1 MTNYIVSLYSSKMDG
16 MLISIRN
23 AKDKQDALERVADIA
38 GLQLV
43 RSDEG
48 DEDFIG
54 FAEPHAETHGE
65 ENKDEDLAAMMVDD
79 MMAAG
84 SPGWWWQ
91 AWIEEFKWDQ
101 NHPAAVSW

>member
-1 MTNYIVSLYSSKMDG
+1 MANYIVTLFSTNMDG
-16 MLISIRN
+16 MLIPIRN
-23 AKDKQDALERVADIA
+23 AKDKQDALERVADIT

-43 RSDEG
+43 RFTEG

-54 FAEPHAETHGE
+54 FAEPHDE
-65 ENKDEDLAAMMVDD
+65 ENKGKDLAAMMSDD
-79 MMAAG
+79 MMTQG

-101 NHPAAVSW
+101 NHPQAVSW

>member
-1 MTNYIVSLYSSKMDG
+1 
-16 MLISIRN
+16 MLIPIRN
-23 AKDKQDALERVADIA
+23 AKDKQDALERVADIV

-43 RSDEG
+43 RSAEG

-54 FAEPHAETHGE
+54 FAETHGE
-65 ENKDEDLAAMMVDD
+65 ENKGEDLAAMMVDD
-79 MMAAG
+79 MMMAG

>member
-1 MTNYIVSLYSSKMDG
+1 MDYIISLYSTKMDG
-16 MLISIRN
+16 MLIPIHS
-23 AKDKQDALERVADIA
+23 AKDKQDALERVADIT

-43 RSDEG
+43 RCTEG

-54 FAEPHAETHGE
+54 FAEPNDE
-65 ENKDEDLAAMMVDD
+65 ENKGKDLAAMMSDD
-79 MMAAG
+79 MMTEG

-101 NHPAAVSW
+101 NHPDAVSW